1 MNDSEILSLTPE
13 LPADFKTMLRDC
25 FIWQQ
30 YLFVWKNDA
39 GYKTAYCTSCRREFN
54 IDINN
59 MKTVTRA
66 DETLFYEKKHNKDCN
81 CPKCG
86 ANVIYKDR
94 NRGRGKLW
102 QENYLYYIQ
111 PLSDGGIIL
120 RSFYVH
126 LSHEMRIDSDVE
138 YSEHQR
144 VYYSG
149 GKAYRFQRRP
159 KAGSPYFYF
168 CDWYNAETAET
179 NFEWLPMSSVH
190 TSKPWAGRM
199 YSGFKGYATWTIDKS
214 ALKGDFKYSCVVEYI
229 SSEKTVKYRG
239 CPLYTVAE
247 YLALYQRNPSLI
259 EKMMKQGFKDLI
271 WYHLERFNLHKLIN
285 FRKSDFYAATG
296 LNKLAVKS
304 LSEMAD
310 SNNKIR
316 NIFRLQMVLK
326 YGVTPQNAEWIIN
339 NYIYTCLYM
348 EDYIKELKATSLD
361 DFNNHYKY
369 LRRQK
374 VRHRSD
380 YEDYIKQLKELKMPL
395 SQENLYPH
403 NFKQAHDALTAEL
416 NRRAVEKRKAED
428 AKKKAAAAR
437 EEKKFRK
444 RYKSLLRVLFY
455 EDGNLLIRPAKGDA
469 ELLEEANALSHCVY
483 ANYRQRYKKG
493 STIICLIRDKQNPE
507 QPFYTLEIDPALT
520 RVVQCRGKGNRGT
533 TPEVEA
539 FKNKWFNWIQ
549 QKPEKEKKLC
559 QKTA

>member
-1 MNDSEILSLTPE
+1 
-13 LPADFKTMLRDC
+13 
-25 FIWQQ
+25 
-30 YLFVWKNDA
+30 
-39 GYKTAYCTSCRREFN
+39 
-54 IDINN
+54 
-59 MKTVTRA
+59 
-66 DETLFYEKKHNKDCN
+66 
-81 CPKCG
+81 
-86 ANVIYKDR
+86 
-94 NRGRGKLW
+94 
-102 QENYLYYIQ
+102 
-111 PLSDGGIIL
+111 
-120 RSFYVH
+120 
-126 LSHEMRIDSDVE
+126 
-138 YSEHQR
+138 
-144 VYYSG
+144 
-149 GKAYRFQRRP
+149 
-159 KAGSPYFYF
+159 
-168 CDWYNAETAET
+168 
-179 NFEWLPMSSVH
+179 
-190 TSKPWAGRM
+190 M

-229 SSEKTVKYRG
+229 SSEKTVEYRG

-310 SNNKIR
+310 SDNKIR

-403 NFKQAHDALTAEL
+403 NFKQAHDALTVEI
-416 NRRAVEKRKAED
+416 NRREN
-428 AKKKAAAAR
+428 AKKRAAAVR

-444 RYKSLLRVLFY
+444 KYKELLSDLYF
-455 EDGNLLIRPAKGDA
+455 EDESFIIRPAKGDA
-469 ELLEEANALSHCVY
+469 ELLDEGTVLSHCVHSY
-483 ANYRQRYKKG
+483 SERYKRG
-493 STIICLIRDKQNPE
+493 DTVICVIREKKNPE
-507 QPFYTLEIDPALT
+507 KPFYTLELSPDFTQII
-520 RVVQCRGKGNRGT
+520 QCRGKCNRGT

-539 FKNKWFNWIQ
+539 FKKKWFARLQ
-549 QKPEKEKKLC
+549 AKPGKEKLC